1 MSSGLGLGYG
11 SGIVLGGLRTVG
23 LSPITVAPVAV
34 APNIA
39 FGGVRNVGLNI
50 LGGSGVSRI
59 AGSGGMALVGRAV
72 ATESVGP
79 VVAAIETR
87 RSSQVVDVPTSRD
100 LITPQTLIVE
110 PSLQPVNIEFRSSAS
125 PINVNQV
132 YIPGRPGEVQA
143 TRSED
148 EPDRHLHEI
157 VKPVIQEVRETV
169 VPYRRVTQEILP
181 IQEEINSILAR
192 GQQQQVIAQ
201 PAVTTVGVEPAVAAV
216 GVQPA
221 VAAVGVQPA
230 VAAVGVQPV
239 VAAVGVQPT
248 VAAFG
253 IRPAFAVVPAL
264 QTIGVQPVATGL
276 VGTGILNGELIYNG
290 LINGGLIGTQ
300 VIGAPLQTINTRI
313 TRIGSGITGG
323 QIVNGRIID
332 GGVVGTRIV

>member
-1 MSSGLGLGYG
+1 
-11 SGIVLGGLRTVG
+11 
-23 LSPITVAPVAV
+23 
-34 APNIA
+34 
-39 FGGVRNVGLNI
+39 
-50 LGGSGVSRI
+50 
-59 AGSGGMALVGRAV
+59 MALVGRAV

-143 TRSED
+143 TRSEE

-230 VAAVGVQPV
+230 

>member
-143 TRSED
+143 TRSEE

-230 VAAVGVQPV
+230 

>member
-1 MSSGLGLGYG
+1 
-11 SGIVLGGLRTVG
+11 
-23 LSPITVAPVAV
+23 
-34 APNIA
+34 
-39 FGGVRNVGLNI
+39 
-50 LGGSGVSRI
+50 
-59 AGSGGMALVGRAV
+59 MALVGRAV

-143 TRSED
+143 TRSEE

-201 PAVTTVGVEPAVAAV
+201 PAVTTVGVEPAVAAVGVQPAVAAV

>member
-1 MSSGLGLGYG
+1 
-11 SGIVLGGLRTVG
+11 
-23 LSPITVAPVAV
+23 
-34 APNIA
+34 
-39 FGGVRNVGLNI
+39 
-50 LGGSGVSRI
+50 
-59 AGSGGMALVGRAV
+59 MALVGRAV